1 MNAKQFVQVS
11 SVSIVSVIATLG
23 VVSFLKS
30 SGPPVT
36 GPKESKPVAIHF
48 KVNDAET
55 ELEVTSTDPSGC
67 KDDKGEK
74 PGCFK
79 IKNKK
84 TGLIKY
90 EFAAPAYWELKR
102 FLICQRT
109 TEITQAEPCDVD
121 LTLNE
126 RLEFSVMEKEDGGKI
141 LVTPAS
147 GVVDLTQLP
156 DGAAL
161 RTFYVFDQNT
171 IRSRYVYSIVACD
184 GANCIGLD
192 PPVDN
197 KGRE

>member
-1 MNAKQFVQVS
+1 MSVKQFVQVS
-11 SVSIVSVIATLG
+11 SVSIVSILATLG
-23 VVSFLKS
+23 VASFIKD

-36 GPKESKPVAIHF
+36 GPKESKPVAIHYQ
-48 KVNDAET
+48 VNNAET
-55 ELEVTSTDPSGC
+55 ELEVTLTDPSGC
-67 KDDKGEK
+67 KDDKNEK

-90 EFAAPAYWELKR
+90 EFTGPDQWELKR

-109 TEITQAEPCDVD
+109 AEITEADPCDSD

-126 RLEFSVMEKEDGGKI
+126 RLEFFVMEEEGGGKI

-156 DGAAL
+156 AGPEL

-171 IRSRYVYSIVACD
+171 IRLKYVYSIEACD
-184 GANCIGLD
+184 GENCIRLD
-192 PPVDN
+192 PPVEN